1 MDVQAHKRTLSIIHL
16 VLAFL
21 TIIFLLIGTMFIA
34 AFSEFILEQ
43 IAREEGRE
51 TAAFVEVIF
60 GAIRFFVWGIV
71 LVIVAP
77 SIIGGFAVLNGKSWG
92 MVLLLISGCIALLNF
107 PIGTAKGVYT
117 IWVFVEDNKQLNV
130 ENKE

>member
-130 ENKE
+130 ENK